1 MSSDPTH
8 LGDDPQASLEG
19 ILAESCRD
27 LFAAYGIDI
36 SSGAGADTPQPLLG
50 RIHFV
55 GRDLSG
61 NLTIGLDREQ
71 IKYSLPIKTDRQAD
85 LEDWVRELANQL
97 MGLVKT
103 RLQEQGI
110 NVILSLPATV
120 KPSTPPDGPTSSS
133 SDVAPGSATHLGSD
147 SIRKGRAGGAAP
159 SSAIVPVITP
169 GPSAVS
175 VGVTCVA
182 GAWPADS

>member
-27 LFAAYGIDI
+27 LFSAYGIDI
-36 SSGAGADTPQPLLG
+36 SSGGGDAPQPLLG

-71 IKYSLPIKTDRQAD
+71 IKNSLPIKTDRQAD

-120 KPSTPPDGPTSSS
+120 KPSTPPDGPRWPSRISQFSVSCNFAQALTSM
-133 SDVAPGSATHLGSD
+133 DGVLVAEVNL
-147 SIRKGRAGGAAP
+147 KAP
-159 SSAIVPVITP
+159 
-169 GPSAVS
+169 
-175 VGVTCVA
+175 
-182 GAWPADS
+182 D

>member
-8 LGDDPQASLEG
+8 LGDDPQASLED
-19 ILAESCRD
+19 ILAHSCRD

-36 SSGAGADTPQPLLG
+36 TSGNTPDSPQPLLG

-71 IKYSLPIKTDRQAD
+71 IKNSLPFKTDRQAD

-103 RLQEQGI
+103 RLQEQGV
-110 NVILSLPATV
+110 NVILSLPLTV
-120 KPSTPPDGPTSSS
+120 KPSMPPDGPKWPSRISQFSVSCNFAQALTSM
-133 SDVAPGSATHLGSD
+133 DGVLVAEVNL
-147 SIRKGRAGGAAP
+147 KAP
-159 SSAIVPVITP
+159 
-169 GPSAVS
+169 
-175 VGVTCVA
+175 
-182 GAWPADS
+182 D